1 MDTNKLAMEIA
12 AYRQMMNKLSKGKSL
27 TDPDVILLR
36 QGLDTMI
43 CNYFFELRPQCRIR
57 WSNESF
63 DVIVSRNVT
72 WLMPNPLDVYKEW

>member
-43 CNYFFELRPQCRIR
+43 CNYIFELRRQCRIR
-57 WSNESF
+57 WSTK
-63 DVIVSRNVT
+63 VIC
-72 WLMPNPLDVYKEW
+72 